1 MGGTVSTINTG
12 ENFIQANQPIYW
24 EAPGNTKSFKIRG
37 YPDDAVFPVLK
48 EFDKNTIQQ
57 SFTDNV
63 KGLGLN
69 DTQYKTLM
77 DAYTDSLN
85 MYNRI
90 VGYSL
95 NDAQPGHQLDI
106 ILRR

>member
-24 EAPGNTKSFKIRG
+24 EAPGNTKSIKIRG

-48 EFDKNTIQQ
+48 VFDRDVIQKI
-57 SFTDNV
+57 FLEKIKDDV
-63 KGLGLN
+63 N
-69 DTQYKTLM
+69 DEQAKAVAK
-77 DAYTDSLN
+77 AYTDSLN